1 MMLTM
6 ANSKLIPFD
15 FAYCS
20 DKAKVFENY
29 CKYTFTRTQ
38 SMFTYEGL
46 PDTIPVQ
53 WLESYLQRNGS
64 CCIAEHEGKLY
75 ALLGNAG
82 GEPDE
87 YYQPTIYTVA
97 NPALNLSKSYKIGED
112 CVYCK
117 NDYDA
122 IGLVPLVSRYCGLM
136 TENLLTVRISDINM
150 RMMNLLSAPDDNTL
164 QSTKQYLKDL
174 EDGKL
179 GVVGE
184 TPFFEGLKLQSK
196 GVGNGDYM
204 IQFIELQQYL
214 KGSMYNELGINAN
227 FNMKREALSG
237 QELSLNDDALMPLID
252 DMLKQRRAMCDELN
266 EMFGLNVSVDYGSSW
281 HSNVVEKQLISE
293 EELGADDSESEEA
306 AGDESALPDDKDP
319 NAVDEGDVSRLNDD
333 EESGNDDNDNTSSD
347 SDVDE
352 PDENC
357 EDDDSGSEP
366 DDECGSNDNTSDED
380 TSKEDESQS
389 KESETDES
397 KTEESDAEK
406 SEKEEPEKEE
416 VDTKE
421 VDTEEADTKE
431 VDTKETDTKEK
442 SKDKESETE
451 ESNTKETE
459 KEKPENE
466 ELEKEKPEKEESE
479 KDKPEKEEPEKEK
492 SEKEEPE
499 KEKPEKEKP
508 EKEKPEKEKSEKG
521 KPEKEKSEKEE
532 VDAEDKPKDKESEQ
546 ENKEQEP
553 SSEVSDDSED
563 DDKKKKGEKK

>member
-1 MMLTM
+1 M
-6 ANSKLIPFD
+6 ASGNLMPFD

-20 DKAKVFENY
+20 DKDKVFENY

-82 GEPDE
+82 GELDE

-97 NPALNLSKSYKIGED
+97 NPALGLSKSFEIGKD

-174 EDGKL
+174 EEGKL

-237 QELSLNDDALMPLID
+237 QEVALNDDALMPLID

-266 EMFGLNVSVDYGSSW
+266 EMFGLNVSVDYGSTW

-293 EELGADDSESEEA
+293 DELGATGTESEEA
-306 AGDESALPDDKDP
+306 AGDEAALPDDKDP
-319 NAVDEGDVSRLNDD
+319 NAVDEGDVSRLNDE
-333 EESGNDDNDNTSSD
+333 EESGSDDNSDTSSD

-357 EDDDSGSEP
+357 EDVYSDSKS
-366 DDECGSNDNTSDED
+366 DDECGSDDNSQDED
-380 TSKEDESQS
+380 ASEDNESQS
-389 KESETDES
+389 
-397 KTEESDAEK
+397 EE

-416 VDTKE
+416 VDAGDEPK
-421 VDTEEADTKE
+421 DEEQE
-431 VDTKETDTKEK
+431 
-442 SKDKESETE
+442 
-451 ESNTKETE
+451 
-459 KEKPENE
+459 PENE
-466 ELEKEKPEKEESE
+466 E
-479 KDKPEKEEPEKEK
+479 
-492 SEKEEPE
+492 
-499 KEKPEKEKP
+499 
-508 EKEKPEKEKSEKG
+508 
-521 KPEKEKSEKEE
+521 
-532 VDAEDKPKDKESEQ
+532 
-546 ENKEQEP
+546 QEP
-553 SSEVSDDSED
+553 SPEESDDSED
-563 DDKKKKGEKK
+563 DEKKKKGECK

>member
-1 MMLTM
+1 M
-6 ANSKLIPFD
+6 ASGNLMPFD
-15 FAYCS
+15 FTYCS
-20 DKAKVFENY
+20 DKTKVFENY

-82 GEPDE
+82 GELDE

-97 NPALNLSKSYKIGED
+97 NPALNLSKTFKIGED
-112 CVYCK
+112 CVYCR
-117 NDYDA
+117 NDFDA
-122 IGLVPLVSRYCGLM
+122 VGLVPLVSRYCGLM

-174 EDGKL
+174 EEGKL

-237 QELSLNDDALMPLID
+237 QEVALNDDALMPLID
-252 DMLKQRRAMCDELN
+252 DMLKQRRAMCAELN
-266 EMFGLNVSVDYGSSW
+266 EMFGLNVSVDYGSTW

-293 EELGADDSESEEA
+293 DELGATDTESEEA
-306 AGDESALPDDKDP
+306 AGDEAALPDDKDP
-319 NAVDEGDVSRLNDD
+319 NAVDEGDVSRLNDK
-333 EESGNDDNDNTSSD
+333 EESGSDDNCDTSSD

-357 EDDDSGSEP
+357 ENDDTGSES
-366 DDECGSNDNTSDED
+366 DGECGSDNNSQDED
-380 TSKEDESQS
+380 V
-389 KESETDES
+389 SEES
-397 KTEESDAEK
+397 KTEE
-406 SEKEEPEKEE
+406 PQ
-416 VDTKE
+416 
-421 VDTEEADTKE
+421 
-431 VDTKETDTKEK
+431 
-442 SKDKESETE
+442 
-451 ESNTKETE
+451 
-459 KEKPENE
+459 
-466 ELEKEKPEKEESE
+466 
-479 KDKPEKEEPEKEK
+479 
-492 SEKEEPE
+492 
-499 KEKPEKEKP
+499 
-508 EKEKPEKEKSEKG
+508 
-521 KPEKEKSEKEE
+521 KEE
-532 VDAEDKPKDKESEQ
+532 VDAEDEPKDEESEPKDKEQEP

-553 SSEVSDDSED
+553 SPEESDDSED
-563 DDKKKKGEKK
+563 DEKKKKGECK

>member
-1 MMLTM
+1 M
-6 ANSKLIPFD
+6 ANGKLMPFD
-15 FAYCS
+15 FTYCS

-38 SMFTYEGL
+38 SMFVYEGL

-82 GEPDE
+82 GELDE

-97 NPALNLSKSYKIGED
+97 NPALNISKSFKIGED

-122 IGLVPLVSRYCGLM
+122 LGLTPLVSRYCGLM

-164 QSTKQYLKDL
+164 QSTIQYLKDL
-174 EDGKL
+174 EEGKL

-237 QELSLNDDALMPLID
+237 QEVALNDDALMPLID

-266 EMFGLNVSVDYGSSW
+266 AMFGLNVSVDYGSTW
-281 HSNVVEKQLISE
+281 HSNIVEKQLVSE
-293 EELGADDSESEEA
+293 EELGANGDESEEA

-319 NAVDEGDVSRLNDD
+319 NAVDEGDVSRLNDE
-333 EESGNDDNDNTSSD
+333 EESGNDDNGDTSSD

-352 PDENC
+352 PTENC
-357 EDDDSGSEP
+357 EDDDSSDSS
-366 DDECGSNDNTSDED
+366 DDECGSDNDTSDED
-380 TSKEDESQS
+380 VSKENSEETEESQS
-389 KESETDES
+389 EESEPEES
-397 KTEESDAEK
+397 KTE
-406 SEKEEPEKEE
+406 
-416 VDTKE
+416 
-421 VDTEEADTKE
+421 DTEE
-431 VDTKETDTKEK
+431 
-442 SKDKESETE
+442 SKTEDIEESKTEDTE
-451 ESNTKETE
+451 ENKTE
-459 KEKPENE
+459 EVAEDDEPKD
-466 ELEKEKPEKEESE
+466 EESE
-479 KDKPEKEEPEKEK
+479 PE
-492 SEKEEPE
+492 S
-499 KEKPEKEKP
+499 
-508 EKEKPEKEKSEKG
+508 
-521 KPEKEKSEKEE
+521 
-532 VDAEDKPKDKESEQ
+532 
-546 ENKEQEP
+546 KEQEP
-553 SSEVSDDSED
+553 SPEESDDSED
-563 DDKKKKGEKK
+563 DEKKKKGECK

>member
-1 MMLTM
+1 M
-6 ANSKLIPFD
+6 ASGKLMPFD
-15 FAYCS
+15 FSYCT

-82 GEPDE
+82 GELDE

-97 NPALNLSKSYKIGED
+97 NPALNLSKTYKIGED
-112 CVYCK
+112 CVYCR
-117 NDYDA
+117 NDFDA
-122 IGLVPLVSRYCGLM
+122 VGLVPLVSRYCGLM

-174 EDGKL
+174 EEGKL

-237 QELSLNDDALMPLID
+237 QEVALNDDALMPLID

-266 EMFGLNVSVDYGSSW
+266 QMFGLNVSVDYGSTW

-293 EELGADDSESEEA
+293 EELGADGAESEEA

-319 NAVDEGDVSRLNDD
+319 NAVDEGDVSRLNDE
-333 EESGNDDNDNTSSD
+333 EESGSDDNSDTSSD

-357 EDDDSGSEP
+357 EDDDSGSES
-366 DDECGSNDNTSDED
+366 DDECGSDDNSPDED
-380 TSKEDESQS
+380 VSEDDESQS
-389 KESETDES
+389 
-397 KTEESDAEK
+397 EESQ
-406 SEKEEPEKEE
+406 SEESQSE
-416 VDTKE
+416 
-421 VDTEEADTKE
+421 
-431 VDTKETDTKEK
+431 
-442 SKDKESETE
+442 ESETE
-451 ESNTKETE
+451 ET
-459 KEKPENE
+459 
-466 ELEKEKPEKEESE
+466 
-479 KDKPEKEEPEKEK
+479 
-492 SEKEEPE
+492 
-499 KEKPEKEKP
+499 
-508 EKEKPEKEKSEKG
+508 
-521 KPEKEKSEKEE
+521 EKEE
-532 VDAEDKPKDKESEQ
+532 VDAEDEPKDE
-546 ENKEQEP
+546 EQEP
-553 SSEVSDDSED
+553 ENEGQEPSPEESDDSED
-563 DDKKKKGEKK
+563 DEKKKKGECK

>member
-1 MMLTM
+1 M
-6 ANSKLIPFD
+6 ASGKLMPFD
-15 FAYCS
+15 FTYCS
-20 DKAKVFENY
+20 DKSKVFENY

-82 GEPDE
+82 GEFDE

-112 CVYCK
+112 CVYCR
-117 NDYDA
+117 NDFDA
-122 IGLVPLVSRYCGLM
+122 VGLVPLVSRYCGLM

-174 EDGKL
+174 EEGKL

-184 TPFFEGLKLQSK
+184 TPFFDGLKLQSK

-237 QELSLNDDALMPLID
+237 QEVALNDDALMPLID

-266 EMFGLNVSVDYGSSW
+266 QMFGLNVSVDYGSTW

-293 EELGADDSESEEA
+293 EELGADGAESEEA

-319 NAVDEGDVSRLNDD
+319 NAVDEGDVSRLNDE
-333 EESGNDDNDNTSSD
+333 EESGSDDNSDTSSD

-357 EDDDSGSEP
+357 EDDDSGYES
-366 DDECGSNDNTSDED
+366 DDESGSDDNSPNEDVSEDDE
-380 TSKEDESQS
+380 SKSEESQS
-389 KESETDES
+389 
-397 KTEESDAEK
+397 EE

-416 VDTKE
+416 VDDEDEPK
-421 VDTEEADTKE
+421 DEEQ
-431 VDTKETDTKEK
+431 
-442 SKDKESETE
+442 
-451 ESNTKETE
+451 
-459 KEKPENE
+459 
-466 ELEKEKPEKEESE
+466 
-479 KDKPEKEEPEKEK
+479 EPE
-492 SEKEEPE
+492 
-499 KEKPEKEKP
+499 
-508 EKEKPEKEKSEKG
+508 
-521 KPEKEKSEKEE
+521 
-532 VDAEDKPKDKESEQ
+532 D
-546 ENKEQEP
+546 KEQEP
-553 SSEVSDDSED
+553 SPEESDDSED
-563 DDKKKKGEKK
+563 DEKKKKGEYK

>member
-1 MMLTM
+1 MTM
-6 ANSKLIPFD
+6 ADGKLRSFD
-15 FAYCS
+15 FSYCS
-20 DKAKVFENY
+20 DKDKVFENY
-29 CKYTFTRTQ
+29 CRYTFTRTQ

-97 NPALNLSKSYKIGED
+97 NPALNLSKNYEIGVD

-122 IGLVPLVSRYCGLM
+122 LGLVPLISRYCGLM
-136 TENLLTVRISDINM
+136 TENLLTVRLSDINM

-174 EDGKL
+174 EEGKL

-184 TPFFEGLKLQSK
+184 TPFFDGLKLQSK

-237 QELSLNDDALMPLID
+237 QEVALNDDALMPLID

-266 EMFGLNVSVDYGSSW
+266 EMFGLEVSVDYGSTW
-281 HSNVVEKQLISE
+281 HSNVVEKQLVSE
-293 EELGADDSESEEA
+293 EELGANSAESEEA

-319 NAVDEGDVSRLNDD
+319 NAVDEGDVSRLNDE
-333 EESGNDDNDNTSSD
+333 EESGSDDNDDTSSD

-352 PDENC
+352 PTENC
-357 EDDDSGSEP
+357 EDDDSGSES
-366 DDECGSNDNTSDED
+366 DGECGSDDDTSDED
-380 TSKEDESQS
+380 V
-389 KESETDES
+389 SETDES
-397 KTEESDAEK
+397 QSEESEAEESKEEKTEES
-406 SEKEEPEKEE
+406 KE
-416 VDTKE
+416 
-421 VDTEEADTKE
+421 
-431 VDTKETDTKEK
+431 
-442 SKDKESETE
+442 
-451 ESNTKETE
+451 
-459 KEKPENE
+459 
-466 ELEKEKPEKEESE
+466 
-479 KDKPEKEEPEKEK
+479 
-492 SEKEEPE
+492 
-499 KEKPEKEKP
+499 
-508 EKEKPEKEKSEKG
+508 
-521 KPEKEKSEKEE
+521 EE
-532 VDAEDKPKDKESEQ
+532 VDAEDEPKDEESEPKDD
-546 ENKEQEP
+546 ELKDEEQEP
-553 SSEVSDDSED
+553 SPEESDDSED
-563 DDKKKKGEKK
+563 GEKKGEKK

>member
-1 MMLTM
+1 M
-6 ANSKLIPFD
+6 ANGKLMPFD
-15 FAYCS
+15 FTYCS

-38 SMFTYEGL
+38 SMFVYEGL

-82 GEPDE
+82 GELDE

-97 NPALNLSKSYKIGED
+97 NPALNISKSFKIGED

-122 IGLVPLVSRYCGLM
+122 LGLTPLVSRYCGLM

-164 QSTKQYLKDL
+164 QSTIQYLKDL
-174 EDGKL
+174 EEGKL

-237 QELSLNDDALMPLID
+237 QEVALNDDALMPLID

-266 EMFGLNVSVDYGSSW
+266 AMFGLNVSVDYGSTW
-281 HSNVVEKQLISE
+281 HSNIVEKQLVSE
-293 EELGADDSESEEA
+293 EELGANGDESEEA

-319 NAVDEGDVSRLNDD
+319 NAVDEGDVSRLNDE
-333 EESGNDDNDNTSSD
+333 EESGNDDNDDTSSD

-352 PDENC
+352 PTENC
-357 EDDDSGSEP
+357 EDDDSCDSS
-366 DDECGSNDNTSDED
+366 DDECGSDNDTSDED
-380 TSKEDESQS
+380 VSEENSEETEETEESQS
-389 KESETDES
+389 
-397 KTEESDAEK
+397 EE

-416 VDTKE
+416 VDAE
-421 VDTEEADTKE
+421 DEP
-431 VDTKETDTKEK
+431 
-442 SKDKESETE
+442 KD
-451 ESNTKETE
+451 
-459 KEKPENE
+459 
-466 ELEKEKPEKEESE
+466 EESE
-479 KDKPEKEEPEKEK
+479 
-492 SEKEEPE
+492 
-499 KEKPEKEKP
+499 
-508 EKEKPEKEKSEKG
+508 
-521 KPEKEKSEKEE
+521 
-532 VDAEDKPKDKESEQ
+532 PKDDEPKDE
-546 ENKEQEP
+546 EQEP
-553 SSEVSDDSED
+553 SPEESDDSED
-563 DDKKKKGEKK
+563 DEKKGEKK

>member
-1 MMLTM
+1 M
-6 ANSKLIPFD
+6 ANSKLMPFD
-15 FAYCS
+15 FSYCS
-20 DKAKVFENY
+20 DKRMVFENY

-97 NPALNLSKSYKIGED
+97 NPALNLSKNYKIGED

-174 EDGKL
+174 EEGKL

-357 EDDDSGSEP
+357 EDDDSGSES
-366 DDECGSNDNTSDED
+366 DDECGSDDNTSDED
-380 TSKEDESQS
+380 TSKENESQS
-389 KESETDES
+389 EESETDES
-397 KTEESDAEK
+397 DTEET
-406 SEKEEPEKEE
+406 EKEEPEKEE
-416 VDTKE
+416 PEKE
-421 VDTEEADTKE
+421 EPEKDE
-431 VDTKETDTKEK
+431 VDTKEKP
-442 SKDKESETE
+442 KDKESETE

-459 KEKPENE
+459 KEKPE
-466 ELEKEKPEKEESE
+466 
-479 KDKPEKEEPEKEK
+479 KEEPEKEEP
-492 SEKEEPE
+492 EKEEPE

-508 EKEKPEKEKSEKG
+508 EKEEPEKEKPEKEK
-521 KPEKEKSEKEE
+521 PEKEE

-563 DDKKKKGEKK
+563 DEKKKKKGEKK

>member
-6 ANSKLIPFD
+6 ANSKLMPFD

-347 SDVDE
+347 SNVDE

-357 EDDDSGSEP
+357 EDDDSGSES
-366 DDECGSNDNTSDED
+366 DDECGSDDNTSDED

-389 KESETDES
+389 EESETEES
-397 KTEESDAEK
+397 ETEESDAEK

-416 VDTKE
+416 VDT
-421 VDTEEADTKE
+421 EEE
-431 VDTKETDTKEK
+431 P
-442 SKDKESETE
+442 
-451 ESNTKETE
+451 E
-459 KEKPENE
+459 KEEPKKE
-466 ELEKEKPEKEESE
+466 EPKKEEPEKEKPEKGE
-479 KDKPEKEEPEKEK
+479 PEKEEPEKGEP
-492 SEKEEPE
+492 EKEEPEKGEPEKGEPEKGEPE

-508 EKEKPEKEKSEKG
+508 EKEKPEKEK
-521 KPEKEKSEKEE
+521 PEKEE

-563 DDKKKKGEKK
+563 DEKKKKGEKK

>member
-1 MMLTM
+1 M
-6 ANSKLIPFD
+6 ASGKLMPFD

-20 DKAKVFENY
+20 DKARVFENY

-82 GEPDE
+82 GELDE

-97 NPALNLSKSYKIGED
+97 NPALNLSKSYKIGKD

-237 QELSLNDDALMPLID
+237 QEVALNDDALMPLID

-266 EMFGLNVSVDYGSSW
+266 EMFGLNVSVDYGSTW

-293 EELGADDSESEEA
+293 EELGADNAESEEA
-306 AGDESALPDDKDP
+306 AGDESALPDDKDA
-319 NAVDEGDVSRLNDD
+319 NSVDEGDVSRLNDE
-333 EESGNDDNDNTSSD
+333 EESGSDGDSNTSSD

-352 PDENC
+352 PNENC
-357 EDDDSGSEP
+357 EDNDSGNKSDGEYGS
-366 DDECGSNDNTSDED
+366 DDDTSDEEA
-380 TSKEDESQS
+380 SEDNKSQS
-389 KESETDES
+389 EKSETKES
-397 KTEESDAEK
+397 KTEES
-406 SEKEEPEKEE
+406 
-416 VDTKE
+416 
-421 VDTEEADTKE
+421 
-431 VDTKETDTKEK
+431 
-442 SKDKESETE
+442 ETE
-451 ESNTKETE
+451 E
-459 KEKPENE
+459 PQ
-466 ELEKEKPEKEESE
+466 
-479 KDKPEKEEPEKEK
+479 
-492 SEKEEPE
+492 
-499 KEKPEKEKP
+499 
-508 EKEKPEKEKSEKG
+508 
-521 KPEKEKSEKEE
+521 KEE
-532 VDAEDKPKDKESEQ
+532 VDAEDEPKDEEQ
-546 ENKEQEP
+546 ELEEQEPENKEQES
-553 SSEVSDDSED
+553 SSEESDDSED
-563 DDKKKKGEKK
+563 DEKKKKEECK

>member
-1 MMLTM
+1 MTM
-6 ANSKLIPFD
+6 ANGKLRSFD
-15 FAYCS
+15 FSYCS
-20 DKAKVFENY
+20 DKDKVFENY
-29 CKYTFTRTQ
+29 CRYTFTRTQ

-97 NPALNLSKSYKIGED
+97 NPALNLSKNYEIGVD

-122 IGLVPLVSRYCGLM
+122 LGLVPLVSRYCGLM
-136 TENLLTVRISDINM
+136 TENLLTVRLSDINM

-174 EDGKL
+174 EEGKL

-237 QELSLNDDALMPLID
+237 QEVALNDDALMPLID

-266 EMFGLNVSVDYGSSW
+266 EMFGLSVSVDYGSTW
-281 HSNVVEKQLISE
+281 HSNVVEKQLVSE
-293 EELGADDSESEEA
+293 EELGANSVESEEA

-319 NAVDEGDVSRLNDD
+319 NAVDEGDVSRLNE
-333 EESGNDDNDNTSSD
+333 EESGNDDNDDTSSD

-352 PDENC
+352 PTENC
-357 EDDDSGSEP
+357 EDDDSGSES
-366 DDECGSNDNTSDED
+366 DGECGSDDDTSDED
-380 TSKEDESQS
+380 VSKTDESQS
-389 KESETDES
+389 EKSET
-397 KTEESDAEK
+397 EE
-406 SEKEEPEKEE
+406 SEKEEPEESKKEE
-416 VDTKE
+416 VAEDDE
-421 VDTEEADTKE
+421 P
-431 VDTKETDTKEK
+431 
-442 SKDKESETE
+442 KD
-451 ESNTKETE
+451 
-459 KEKPENE
+459 
-466 ELEKEKPEKEESE
+466 EESE
-479 KDKPEKEEPEKEK
+479 
-492 SEKEEPE
+492 
-499 KEKPEKEKP
+499 
-508 EKEKPEKEKSEKG
+508 
-521 KPEKEKSEKEE
+521 
-532 VDAEDKPKDKESEQ
+532 PKDDEPKDE
-546 ENKEQEP
+546 EQEP
-553 SSEVSDDSED
+553 SPEESDDSED
-563 DDKKKKGEKK
+563 DEKKGEKK

>member
-1 MMLTM
+1 M
-6 ANSKLIPFD
+6 ARSNLMPFD

-20 DKAKVFENY
+20 DKTKVFENY

-82 GEPDE
+82 GELDE

-97 NPALNLSKSYKIGED
+97 NPALNLSKTFKIGED

-237 QELSLNDDALMPLID
+237 QEVALNDDALMPLID

-266 EMFGLNVSVDYGSSW
+266 EMFGLKVSVDYGSTW

-293 EELGADDSESEEA
+293 DELGATDTESEEA
-306 AGDESALPDDKDP
+306 AGDEAALPDDKDP
-319 NAVDEGDVSRLNDD
+319 NAVDEGDVSRLNDE
-333 EESGNDDNDNTSSD
+333 EESGSDDNSDTSSD
-347 SDVDE
+347 SNVDE
-352 PDENC
+352 PDKNC
-357 EDDDSGSEP
+357 KDDDSDCKS
-366 DDECGSNDNTSDED
+366 DDECGSDNNSPDED
-380 TSKEDESQS
+380 ASEDDESQS
-389 KESETDES
+389 E
-397 KTEESDAEK
+397 
-406 SEKEEPEKEE
+406 
-416 VDTKE
+416 
-421 VDTEEADTKE
+421 
-431 VDTKETDTKEK
+431 
-442 SKDKESETE
+442 ESETE
-451 ESNTKETE
+451 EPK
-459 KEKPENE
+459 
-466 ELEKEKPEKEESE
+466 
-479 KDKPEKEEPEKEK
+479 
-492 SEKEEPE
+492 
-499 KEKPEKEKP
+499 
-508 EKEKPEKEKSEKG
+508 
-521 KPEKEKSEKEE
+521 KEE
-532 VDAEDKPKDKESEQ
+532 VDAEDEPKDEEQ
-546 ENKEQEP
+546 EPENKDEEQEP
-553 SSEVSDDSED
+553 SPEESDDSED
-563 DDKKKKGEKK
+563 DEKKKKGECK

>member
-1 MMLTM
+1 M
-6 ANSKLIPFD
+6 PFD

-82 GEPDE
+82 GELDE

-97 NPALNLSKSYKIGED
+97 NPALGLSKSFKIGED
-112 CVYCK
+112 CVYCR

-184 TPFFEGLKLQSK
+184 TPFFDGLKLQSK

-237 QELSLNDDALMPLID
+237 QEVALNDDALMPLID

-266 EMFGLNVSVDYGSSW
+266 QMFGLNVSVDYGSTW

-293 EELGADDSESEEA
+293 DELGADGAESEEA
-306 AGDESALPDDKDP
+306 AGDEAALPDDKDP
-319 NAVDEGDVSRLNDD
+319 NAVDEGDVSRLNDE
-333 EESGNDDNDNTSSD
+333 EESGNDDSSDTSSD

-352 PDENC
+352 PNENC
-357 EDDDSGSEP
+357 ENDDTGSES
-366 DDECGSNDNTSDED
+366 DDECGSDDDAQDED
-380 TSKEDESQS
+380 VSENDESQS
-389 KESETDES
+389 E
-397 KTEESDAEK
+397 
-406 SEKEEPEKEE
+406 
-416 VDTKE
+416 
-421 VDTEEADTKE
+421 
-431 VDTKETDTKEK
+431 
-442 SKDKESETE
+442 ESETE
-451 ESNTKETE
+451 E
-459 KEKPENE
+459 
-466 ELEKEKPEKEESE
+466 
-479 KDKPEKEEPEKEK
+479 
-492 SEKEEPE
+492 
-499 KEKPEKEKP
+499 
-508 EKEKPEKEKSEKG
+508 
-521 KPEKEKSEKEE
+521 SEKEE
-532 VDAEDKPKDKESEQ
+532 VDAEDEPKDKEPESKDE
-546 ENKEQEP
+546 EQEP
-553 SSEVSDDSED
+553 SPEESDDSED
-563 DDKKKKGEKK
+563 DEKKKKGECE

>member
-1 MMLTM
+1 M
-6 ANSKLIPFD
+6 ARSNLMPFD
-15 FAYCS
+15 FTYCS
-20 DKAKVFENY
+20 DKTKVFENY

-82 GEPDE
+82 GELDE

-97 NPALNLSKSYKIGED
+97 NPALNLSKTFKIGED
-112 CVYCK
+112 CVYCR
-117 NDYDA
+117 NDFDA
-122 IGLVPLVSRYCGLM
+122 VGLVPLVSRYCGLM

-174 EDGKL
+174 EEGKL

-237 QELSLNDDALMPLID
+237 QEVALNDDALMPLID

-266 EMFGLNVSVDYGSSW
+266 EMFGLNVSVDYGSTW

-293 EELGADDSESEEA
+293 EELGANGAESEEA

-319 NAVDEGDVSRLNDD
+319 NAVDEGDVSRLNDE
-333 EESGNDDNDNTSSD
+333 EESGSDDNSGTSSD

-352 PDENC
+352 PNENC
-357 EDDDSGSEP
+357 KDVNSDSES
-366 DDECGSNDNTSDED
+366 DDEYGSDDNSPDED
-380 TSKEDESQS
+380 ASEDDESQS
-389 KESETDES
+389 
-397 KTEESDAEK
+397 EESQ
-406 SEKEEPEKEE
+406 SE
-416 VDTKE
+416 
-421 VDTEEADTKE
+421 
-431 VDTKETDTKEK
+431 
-442 SKDKESETE
+442 ESETE
-451 ESNTKETE
+451 E
-459 KEKPENE
+459 PQ
-466 ELEKEKPEKEESE
+466 
-479 KDKPEKEEPEKEK
+479 
-492 SEKEEPE
+492 
-499 KEKPEKEKP
+499 
-508 EKEKPEKEKSEKG
+508 
-521 KPEKEKSEKEE
+521 KEE
-532 VDAEDKPKDKESEQ
+532 VDAGDEPKDEESEPKD
-546 ENKEQEP
+546 KEQEP
-553 SSEVSDDSED
+553 SPEESDDSED
-563 DDKKKKGEKK
+563 DEKKKKGECK

>member
-1 MMLTM
+1 MTM
-6 ANSKLIPFD
+6 ADGKLRSFD
-15 FAYCS
+15 FSYCS
-20 DKAKVFENY
+20 DKDKVFENY
-29 CKYTFTRTQ
+29 CRYTFTRTQ

-97 NPALNLSKSYKIGED
+97 NPALNLSKNYEIGVD

-122 IGLVPLVSRYCGLM
+122 LGLVPLVSRYCGLM
-136 TENLLTVRISDINM
+136 TENLLTVRLSDINM

-174 EDGKL
+174 EEGKL

-237 QELSLNDDALMPLID
+237 QEVALNDDALMPLID

-266 EMFGLNVSVDYGSSW
+266 EMFGLSVSVDYGSTW
-281 HSNVVEKQLISE
+281 HSNVVEKQLVSE
-293 EELGADDSESEEA
+293 EELGANSVESEEA

-319 NAVDEGDVSRLNDD
+319 NAVDEGDVSRLNDE
-333 EESGNDDNDNTSSD
+333 EESGNDDNGDTSSD

-352 PDENC
+352 PNENC
-357 EDDDSGSEP
+357 EDDDSGSES
-366 DDECGSNDNTSDED
+366 DGECGSDDDTPDED
-380 TSKEDESQS
+380 V
-389 KESETDES
+389 SETDES
-397 KTEESDAEK
+397 KSEESEAEE
-406 SEKEEPEKEE
+406 SKEE
-416 VDTKE
+416 
-421 VDTEEADTKE
+421 
-431 VDTKETDTKEK
+431 
-442 SKDKESETE
+442 ETE
-451 ESNTKETE
+451 ESKE
-459 KEKPENE
+459 
-466 ELEKEKPEKEESE
+466 
-479 KDKPEKEEPEKEK
+479 
-492 SEKEEPE
+492 
-499 KEKPEKEKP
+499 
-508 EKEKPEKEKSEKG
+508 
-521 KPEKEKSEKEE
+521 EE
-532 VDAEDKPKDKESEQ
+532 VDAEDEPKDEESEPKDD
-546 ENKEQEP
+546 EPKDDEPKDEEQEP
-553 SSEVSDDSED
+553 SPEESDDSED
-563 DDKKKKGEKK
+563 DEKKGEKK

>member
-1 MMLTM
+1 M
-6 ANSKLIPFD
+6 ASSNLMPFD

-82 GEPDE
+82 GELDE

-97 NPALNLSKSYKIGED
+97 NPALGLSKSFKIGED
-112 CVYCK
+112 CVYCR

-237 QELSLNDDALMPLID
+237 QEVALNDDALMPLID

-266 EMFGLNVSVDYGSSW
+266 QMFGLNVSVDYGSTW
-281 HSNVVEKQLISE
+281 HSNVVEKQLVSE
-293 EELGADDSESEEA
+293 EELGADTAESEEA

-319 NAVDEGDVSRLNDD
+319 NAVDEGDVSRLNDE
-333 EESGNDDNDNTSSD
+333 EESGSDDNGNTSSD

-357 EDDDSGSEP
+357 EDDDSGSES
-366 DDECGSNDNTSDED
+366 DGECGSDDNTSDED
-380 TSKEDESQS
+380 VSEDDESQS
-389 KESETDES
+389 E
-397 KTEESDAEK
+397 
-406 SEKEEPEKEE
+406 
-416 VDTKE
+416 
-421 VDTEEADTKE
+421 
-431 VDTKETDTKEK
+431 
-442 SKDKESETE
+442 ESETE
-451 ESNTKETE
+451 ESET
-459 KEKPENE
+459 
-466 ELEKEKPEKEESE
+466 EESE
-479 KDKPEKEEPEKEK
+479 
-492 SEKEEPE
+492 S
-499 KEKPEKEKP
+499 
-508 EKEKPEKEKSEKG
+508 
-521 KPEKEKSEKEE
+521 EE
-532 VDAEDKPKDKESEQ
+532 VDAEDEPKDE
-546 ENKEQEP
+546 EQEP
-553 SSEVSDDSED
+553 ENEGQEPSPEESDDSED
-563 DDKKKKGEKK
+563 DEKKKKKGECK

>member
-1 MMLTM
+1 M
-6 ANSKLIPFD
+6 ASGKLMPFD

-20 DKAKVFENY
+20 DKTKVFENY

-82 GEPDE
+82 GELDE

-97 NPALNLSKSYKIGED
+97 NPALGLSKTYKIGED
-112 CVYCK
+112 CVYCR
-117 NDYDA
+117 NDFDA
-122 IGLVPLVSRYCGLM
+122 VGLVPLVSRYCGLM

-237 QELSLNDDALMPLID
+237 
-252 DMLKQRRAMCDELN
+252 
-266 EMFGLNVSVDYGSSW
+266 
-281 HSNVVEKQLISE
+281 
-293 EELGADDSESEEA
+293 
-306 AGDESALPDDKDP
+306 
-319 NAVDEGDVSRLNDD
+319 
-333 EESGNDDNDNTSSD
+333 
-347 SDVDE
+347 
-352 PDENC
+352 
-357 EDDDSGSEP
+357 
-366 DDECGSNDNTSDED
+366 
-380 TSKEDESQS
+380 
-389 KESETDES
+389 
-397 KTEESDAEK
+397 
-406 SEKEEPEKEE
+406 
-416 VDTKE
+416 
-421 VDTEEADTKE
+421 
-431 VDTKETDTKEK
+431 
-442 SKDKESETE
+442 
-451 ESNTKETE
+451 
-459 KEKPENE
+459 
-466 ELEKEKPEKEESE
+466 
-479 KDKPEKEEPEKEK
+479 
-492 SEKEEPE
+492 
-499 KEKPEKEKP
+499 
-508 EKEKPEKEKSEKG
+508 
-521 KPEKEKSEKEE
+521 
-532 VDAEDKPKDKESEQ
+532 
-546 ENKEQEP
+546 
-553 SSEVSDDSED
+553 
-563 DDKKKKGEKK
+563 

>member
-319 NAVDEGDVSRLNDD
+319 NAVDEGDVSRLNDN
-333 EESGNDDNDNTSSD
+333 EESGNDDNVDTSSD

-357 EDDDSGSEP
+357 EDDDSGSES
-366 DDECGSNDNTSDED
+366 DDECGSDDNTSDED

-389 KESETDES
+389 KESETEES

-406 SEKEEPEKEE
+406 SEKEEPEKDE
-416 VDTKE
+416 VDA
-421 VDTEEADTKE
+421 EEADTEDKP
-431 VDTKETDTKEK
+431 
-442 SKDKESETE
+442 KDKESETE
-451 ESNTKETE
+451 ESNTKEIE
-459 KEKPENE
+459 KE
-466 ELEKEKPEKEESE
+466 
-479 KDKPEKEEPEKEK
+479 KPEKEEPEKEEP
-492 SEKEEPE
+492 EKEEPE

-508 EKEKPEKEKSEKG
+508 EKEKPEKEKPEKE
-521 KPEKEKSEKEE
+521 KPEKEKPEKEKPEKGEPEKEKPEKGEPEKEKPEKEE

-546 ENKEQEP
+546 KNKEQEP

-563 DDKKKKGEKK
+563 DEKKKKGEKK

>member
-1 MMLTM
+1 M
-6 ANSKLIPFD
+6 ARSNLMPFD
-15 FAYCS
+15 FTYCS

-53 WLESYLQRNGS
+53 WLESYLQRDGS

-75 ALLGNAG
+75 ALLGNAC
-82 GEPDE
+82 GELDE
-87 YYQPTIYTVA
+87 YYQPTIYTVT
-97 NPALNLSKSYKIGED
+97 NPALNLSKTYKIGED
-112 CVYCK
+112 CVYCR
-117 NDYDA
+117 NDFDA
-122 IGLVPLVSRYCGLM
+122 VGLVPLVSRYCGLM

-174 EDGKL
+174 EEGKL

-237 QELSLNDDALMPLID
+237 QEVALNDDALMPLID

-266 EMFGLNVSVDYGSSW
+266 EMFGLNVSVDYGSTW

-293 EELGADDSESEEA
+293 DELGATGTESEEA
-306 AGDESALPDDKDP
+306 AGDEAALPDDKDP
-319 NAVDEGDVSRLNDD
+319 NAVNEGDVSRLND
-333 EESGNDDNDNTSSD
+333 EEENDSDDNSDNSSD

-357 EDDDSGSEP
+357 EDVDSDSES
-366 DDECGSNDNTSDED
+366 DDECGSDDNSQDED
-380 TSKEDESQS
+380 ASEDNECQS
-389 KESETDES
+389 E
-397 KTEESDAEK
+397 
-406 SEKEEPEKEE
+406 
-416 VDTKE
+416 
-421 VDTEEADTKE
+421 
-431 VDTKETDTKEK
+431 
-442 SKDKESETE
+442 ESETE
-451 ESNTKETE
+451 E
-459 KEKPENE
+459 PQ
-466 ELEKEKPEKEESE
+466 
-479 KDKPEKEEPEKEK
+479 
-492 SEKEEPE
+492 
-499 KEKPEKEKP
+499 
-508 EKEKPEKEKSEKG
+508 
-521 KPEKEKSEKEE
+521 KEE
-532 VDAEDKPKDKESEQ
+532 VDAGGEPKDEESEPKD
-546 ENKEQEP
+546 KEQEP
-553 SSEVSDDSED
+553 SPEESDDSED
-563 DDKKKKGEKK
+563 DEKKKKGECK

>member
-1 MMLTM
+1 M
-6 ANSKLIPFD
+6 ASSKLMPFD

-82 GEPDE
+82 GELDE

-97 NPALNLSKSYKIGED
+97 NPALGLSKSFKIGED
-112 CVYCK
+112 CVYCR

-237 QELSLNDDALMPLID
+237 QEVALNDDALMPLID

-266 EMFGLNVSVDYGSSW
+266 QMFGLNVSVDYGSTW
-281 HSNVVEKQLISE
+281 HSNVVEKQLVSE
-293 EELGADDSESEEA
+293 EEFGADTAESEEA

-319 NAVDEGDVSRLNDD
+319 NAVDEGDVSRLNDE
-333 EESGNDDNDNTSSD
+333 EESGSDDNSDTSSD

-357 EDDDSGSEP
+357 EDDDTGSES
-366 DDECGSNDNTSDED
+366 DGECGSDDNTSDED
-380 TSKEDESQS
+380 VSEDDESQS
-389 KESETDES
+389 E
-397 KTEESDAEK
+397 
-406 SEKEEPEKEE
+406 
-416 VDTKE
+416 
-421 VDTEEADTKE
+421 
-431 VDTKETDTKEK
+431 
-442 SKDKESETE
+442 ESETE
-451 ESNTKETE
+451 ESET
-459 KEKPENE
+459 
-466 ELEKEKPEKEESE
+466 
-479 KDKPEKEEPEKEK
+479 
-492 SEKEEPE
+492 
-499 KEKPEKEKP
+499 
-508 EKEKPEKEKSEKG
+508 
-521 KPEKEKSEKEE
+521 EE
-532 VDAEDKPKDKESEQ
+532 VDAEDEPKDKEPESKDE
-546 ENKEQEP
+546 EQEP
-553 SSEVSDDSED
+553 SPEESDDSED
-563 DDKKKKGEKK
+563 DDKKKKGECK

>member
-1 MMLTM
+1 M
-6 ANSKLIPFD
+6 ASGKLMPFD

-20 DKAKVFENY
+20 DKSKVFENY

-82 GEPDE
+82 GELDE

-97 NPALNLSKSYKIGED
+97 NPALNLSKSFKIGED

-237 QELSLNDDALMPLID
+237 QEVALNDDALMPLID

-266 EMFGLNVSVDYGSSW
+266 QMFGLNVSVDYGSTW
-281 HSNVVEKQLISE
+281 HSNVVEKQLVSE
-293 EELGADDSESEEA
+293 EELGADSAESEEA

-319 NAVDEGDVSRLNDD
+319 NAVDEGDVSRLNDE
-333 EESGNDDNDNTSSD
+333 EESGSDDNSDTSSD

-352 PDENC
+352 PNENC
-357 EDDDSGSEP
+357 EDDNSGSES
-366 DDECGSNDNTSDED
+366 DGECGSDDDTSDED
-380 TSKEDESQS
+380 VSEDDESQS
-389 KESETDES
+389 E
-397 KTEESDAEK
+397 
-406 SEKEEPEKEE
+406 
-416 VDTKE
+416 
-421 VDTEEADTKE
+421 
-431 VDTKETDTKEK
+431 
-442 SKDKESETE
+442 ESETE
-451 ESNTKETE
+451 ES
-459 KEKPENE
+459 
-466 ELEKEKPEKEESE
+466 E
-479 KDKPEKEEPEKEK
+479 KDE
-492 SEKEEPE
+492 
-499 KEKPEKEKP
+499 
-508 EKEKPEKEKSEKG
+508 
-521 KPEKEKSEKEE
+521 SEKEE
-532 VDAEDKPKDKESEQ
+532 VDAEDEPKDEEPESKDEEQ
-546 ENKEQEP
+546 EPDNKEQEP
-553 SSEVSDDSED
+553 SPEESDDSED
-563 DDKKKKGEKK
+563 DEKKKKGECK

>member
-1 MMLTM
+1 M
-6 ANSKLIPFD
+6 ASDKLMPFD
-15 FAYCS
+15 FEYCS
-20 DKAKVFENY
+20 DKSKVFENY

-82 GEPDE
+82 GELDE

-174 EDGKL
+174 ENGKL

-237 QELSLNDDALMPLID
+237 SEVALNDDALMPLID

-266 EMFGLNVSVDYGSSW
+266 TMFGLNVSVDYGSTW

-293 EELGADDSESEEA
+293 EELGANDSESEEA
-306 AGDESALPDDKDP
+306 AGDESALPNDKDP
-319 NAVDEGDVSRLNDD
+319 NAVDEGDVSRLNDE
-333 EESGNDDNDNTSSD
+333 EESGSDDNSGTSSD

-357 EDDDSGSEP
+357 EDDDSCSES
-366 DDECGSNDNTSDED
+366 DDECGSDADTSDED
-380 TSKEDESQS
+380 TSEDDESQS
-389 KESETDES
+389 E
-397 KTEESDAEK
+397 
-406 SEKEEPEKEE
+406 
-416 VDTKE
+416 
-421 VDTEEADTKE
+421 
-431 VDTKETDTKEK
+431 
-442 SKDKESETE
+442 ESETE
-451 ESNTKETE
+451 T
-459 KEKPENE
+459 
-466 ELEKEKPEKEESE
+466 
-479 KDKPEKEEPEKEK
+479 
-492 SEKEEPE
+492 
-499 KEKPEKEKP
+499 
-508 EKEKPEKEKSEKG
+508 
-521 KPEKEKSEKEE
+521 
-532 VDAEDKPKDKESEQ
+532 VDAEDEPKDEEPESKDE
-546 ENKEQEP
+546 EHEP
-553 SSEVSDDSED
+553 SPEDSDDSED
-563 DDKKKKGEKK
+563 DEKKKKGECK

>member
-1 MMLTM
+1 M
-6 ANSKLIPFD
+6 ASGKLMPFD

-20 DKAKVFENY
+20 DKSKVFENY

-174 EDGKL
+174 EEGKL

-237 QELSLNDDALMPLID
+237 QEVALNDDALMPLID

-266 EMFGLNVSVDYGSSW
+266 QMFGLNVSVDYGSTW

-293 EELGADDSESEEA
+293 EELGADGAESEEA

-319 NAVDEGDVSRLNDD
+319 NAVDEGDVSRLNDE
-333 EESGNDDNDNTSSD
+333 EESGSDDNSDTSSD
-347 SDVDE
+347 SDVDKS
-352 PDENC
+352 DENC
-357 EDDDSGSEP
+357 EDDDSGSES
-366 DDECGSNDNTSDED
+366 DDECGSDDDTPDED
-380 TSKEDESQS
+380 ASEDDESQS
-389 KESETDES
+389 E
-397 KTEESDAEK
+397 
-406 SEKEEPEKEE
+406 
-416 VDTKE
+416 
-421 VDTEEADTKE
+421 
-431 VDTKETDTKEK
+431 
-442 SKDKESETE
+442 ESETE
-451 ESNTKETE
+451 E
-459 KEKPENE
+459 
-466 ELEKEKPEKEESE
+466 PEKDE
-479 KDKPEKEEPEKEK
+479 
-492 SEKEEPE
+492 
-499 KEKPEKEKP
+499 
-508 EKEKPEKEKSEKG
+508 
-521 KPEKEKSEKEE
+521 SEKEE
-532 VDAEDKPKDKESEQ
+532 VDAEDEPKDEESEPKD
-546 ENKEQEP
+546 EEQEP
-553 SSEVSDDSED
+553 SPEESDDSED
-563 DDKKKKGEKK
+563 DEKKKKGECK

>member
-1 MMLTM
+1 M
-6 ANSKLIPFD
+6 PFD
-15 FAYCS
+15 FTYCS

-82 GEPDE
+82 GELDE
-87 YYQPTIYTVA
+87 YYQPTIYTVT
-97 NPALNLSKSYKIGED
+97 NPALNLSKTYKIGED
-112 CVYCK
+112 CVYCR
-117 NDYDA
+117 NDFDA
-122 IGLVPLVSRYCGLM
+122 VGLVPLVSRYCGLM

-174 EDGKL
+174 EEGKL

-237 QELSLNDDALMPLID
+237 QEVALNDDALMPLID

-266 EMFGLNVSVDYGSSW
+266 EMFGLNVSVDYGSTW

-293 EELGADDSESEEA
+293 DELGATGAESEEA
-306 AGDESALPDDKDP
+306 AGDEAALPDDKDP
-319 NAVDEGDVSRLNDD
+319 NAVDEGDVSRLNDK
-333 EESGNDDNDNTSSD
+333 EESDSDDNSDTSSD

-357 EDDDSGSEP
+357 EDDDNGSES
-366 DDECGSNDNTSDED
+366 DDECGSDDNSTDED
-380 TSKEDESQS
+380 V
-389 KESETDES
+389 SE
-397 KTEESDAEK
+397 
-406 SEKEEPEKEE
+406 
-416 VDTKE
+416 
-421 VDTEEADTKE
+421 
-431 VDTKETDTKEK
+431 
-442 SKDKESETE
+442 ESETE
-451 ESNTKETE
+451 E
-459 KEKPENE
+459 PQ
-466 ELEKEKPEKEESE
+466 
-479 KDKPEKEEPEKEK
+479 
-492 SEKEEPE
+492 
-499 KEKPEKEKP
+499 
-508 EKEKPEKEKSEKG
+508 
-521 KPEKEKSEKEE
+521 KEE
-532 VDAEDKPKDKESEQ
+532 VDAGDEPKDEEQ
-546 ENKEQEP
+546 EPENKEQEP
-553 SSEVSDDSED
+553 SPEESDDSED
-563 DDKKKKGEKK
+563 DEKKKKGECK

>member
-1 MMLTM
+1 M
-6 ANSKLIPFD
+6 ANGKLMPFD
-15 FAYCS
+15 FTYCT

-82 GEPDE
+82 GELDE

-97 NPALNLSKSYKIGED
+97 NPALNLSKTFKIGED
-112 CVYCK
+112 CVYCR

-122 IGLVPLVSRYCGLM
+122 IGLVPLISRYCGLM

-237 QELSLNDDALMPLID
+237 QEVALNDDALMPLID

-266 EMFGLNVSVDYGSSW
+266 EMFGLNVSVDYGSTW

-293 EELGADDSESEEA
+293 EELGADGAESEEA

-319 NAVDEGDVSRLNDD
+319 NAVDEGNVSRLNEE
-333 EESGNDDNDNTSSD
+333 EESGSDDNGDTSSD

-352 PDENC
+352 PNENR
-357 EDDDSGSEP
+357 EDDDSGSESDGERGS
-366 DDECGSNDNTSDED
+366 DDDTSDED
-380 TSKEDESQS
+380 VSEDDESQS
-389 KESETDES
+389 
-397 KTEESDAEK
+397 EESQ
-406 SEKEEPEKEE
+406 SEE
-416 VDTKE
+416 
-421 VDTEEADTKE
+421 
-431 VDTKETDTKEK
+431 
-442 SKDKESETE
+442 
-451 ESNTKETE
+451 
-459 KEKPENE
+459 
-466 ELEKEKPEKEESE
+466 
-479 KDKPEKEEPEKEK
+479 
-492 SEKEEPE
+492 
-499 KEKPEKEKP
+499 
-508 EKEKPEKEKSEKG
+508 
-521 KPEKEKSEKEE
+521 SEKEE
-532 VDAEDKPKDKESEQ
+532 VDAEDEPKDEEQ
-546 ENKEQEP
+546 EPAEQEPKDEEQEP
-553 SSEVSDDSED
+553 SPEESDDSED
-563 DDKKKKGEKK
+563 DEKKKKGESK

>member
-1 MMLTM
+1 M
-6 ANSKLIPFD
+6 PFD

-20 DKAKVFENY
+20 DKTKVFENY

-82 GEPDE
+82 GELDE

-97 NPALNLSKSYKIGED
+97 NPALNLSKTFKIGED

-174 EDGKL
+174 EEGKL

-237 QELSLNDDALMPLID
+237 QEVALNDDALMPLID

-266 EMFGLNVSVDYGSSW
+266 EMFGLNVSVDYGSTW

-293 EELGADDSESEEA
+293 DELGATDTESEEA
-306 AGDESALPDDKDP
+306 AGDEAALPDDKDP
-319 NAVDEGDVSRLNDD
+319 NAVNEGDVSRLNDE
-333 EESGNDDNDNTSSD
+333 EESDSDDNSDTSSD

-357 EDDDSGSEP
+357 ENVDSDSKS
-366 DDECGSNDNTSDED
+366 DDECGSDDNSQDED
-380 TSKEDESQS
+380 ASEDNECQSEESQS
-389 KESETDES
+389 E
-397 KTEESDAEK
+397 
-406 SEKEEPEKEE
+406 
-416 VDTKE
+416 
-421 VDTEEADTKE
+421 
-431 VDTKETDTKEK
+431 
-442 SKDKESETE
+442 ESETE
-451 ESNTKETE
+451 E
-459 KEKPENE
+459 PQ
-466 ELEKEKPEKEESE
+466 
-479 KDKPEKEEPEKEK
+479 
-492 SEKEEPE
+492 
-499 KEKPEKEKP
+499 
-508 EKEKPEKEKSEKG
+508 
-521 KPEKEKSEKEE
+521 KEE
-532 VDAEDKPKDKESEQ
+532 VDAGDEPKDEESEPKD
-546 ENKEQEP
+546 KEQEP
-553 SSEVSDDSED
+553 SPEESDDSED
-563 DDKKKKGEKK
+563 DEKKKKGECK

>member
-1 MMLTM
+1 M
-6 ANSKLIPFD
+6 ASGKLIPFD

-64 CCIAEHEGKLY
+64 CCIAEHKGKLY

-82 GEPDE
+82 GELDE

-97 NPALNLSKSYKIGED
+97 NPALNLSKSFKIGED

-122 IGLVPLVSRYCGLM
+122 LGLVPLVSRYCGLM

-174 EDGKL
+174 EEGKL

-184 TPFFEGLKLQSK
+184 TPFFDGLKLQSK

-237 QELSLNDDALMPLID
+237 QEVALNDDALMPLID

-266 EMFGLNVSVDYGSSW
+266 EMFGLNVSVDYGSTW

-293 EELGADDSESEEA
+293 EELGANGAESEEA

-319 NAVDEGDVSRLNDD
+319 NAVDEGDVSRLNDE
-333 EESGNDDNDNTSSD
+333 EESGSDDNSDTSSD

-357 EDDDSGSEP
+357 GNDDTGSESDGKCGSDDD
-366 DDECGSNDNTSDED
+366 TQDED
-380 TSKEDESQS
+380 VSENDESQS
-389 KESETDES
+389 EESG
-397 KTEESDAEK
+397 TEE
-406 SEKEEPEKEE
+406 PQ
-416 VDTKE
+416 
-421 VDTEEADTKE
+421 
-431 VDTKETDTKEK
+431 
-442 SKDKESETE
+442 
-451 ESNTKETE
+451 
-459 KEKPENE
+459 
-466 ELEKEKPEKEESE
+466 
-479 KDKPEKEEPEKEK
+479 
-492 SEKEEPE
+492 
-499 KEKPEKEKP
+499 
-508 EKEKPEKEKSEKG
+508 
-521 KPEKEKSEKEE
+521 KEE
-532 VDAEDKPKDKESEQ
+532 VDAEDEPKDE
-546 ENKEQEP
+546 EQEP
-553 SSEVSDDSED
+553 ENEGQEPSPEESDDSED
-563 DDKKKKGEKK
+563 DEKKKKGEYK

>member
-1 MMLTM
+1 M
-6 ANSKLIPFD
+6 ASGKLMPFD

-20 DKAKVFENY
+20 DKSKVFENY

-82 GEPDE
+82 GELDE

-97 NPALNLSKSYKIGED
+97 NPALNLSKSFKIGED

-174 EDGKL
+174 EEGKL

-237 QELSLNDDALMPLID
+237 QEVALNDDALMPLID

-266 EMFGLNVSVDYGSSW
+266 QMFGLNVSVDYGSTW

-293 EELGADDSESEEA
+293 EELGADGAESEEA

-319 NAVDEGDVSRLNDD
+319 NAVDEGDVSRLNDE
-333 EESGNDDNDNTSSD
+333 EESGSDDNSDTSSD

-357 EDDDSGSEP
+357 EDDDSGSES
-366 DDECGSNDNTSDED
+366 DSECGSDDDTSDED
-380 TSKEDESQS
+380 TSEDDESQS
-389 KESETDES
+389 
-397 KTEESDAEK
+397 EESQ
-406 SEKEEPEKEE
+406 SE
-416 VDTKE
+416 
-421 VDTEEADTKE
+421 
-431 VDTKETDTKEK
+431 
-442 SKDKESETE
+442 ESETE
-451 ESNTKETE
+451 E
-459 KEKPENE
+459 PQ
-466 ELEKEKPEKEESE
+466 
-479 KDKPEKEEPEKEK
+479 
-492 SEKEEPE
+492 
-499 KEKPEKEKP
+499 
-508 EKEKPEKEKSEKG
+508 
-521 KPEKEKSEKEE
+521 KEE
-532 VDAEDKPKDKESEQ
+532 VDAGDEPKDEVQ
-546 ENKEQEP
+546 EPENEGQEP
-553 SSEVSDDSED
+553 SPEESDDSED
-563 DDKKKKGEKK
+563 DEKKKKGECK

>member
-1 MMLTM
+1 MTM
-6 ANSKLIPFD
+6 ADGKLRSFD
-15 FAYCS
+15 FSYCS
-20 DKAKVFENY
+20 DKDKVFENY
-29 CKYTFTRTQ
+29 CRYTFTRTQ

-97 NPALNLSKSYKIGED
+97 NPALNLSKNYEIGVD

-122 IGLVPLVSRYCGLM
+122 LGLVPLVSRYCGLM
-136 TENLLTVRISDINM
+136 TENLLTVRLSDINM

-164 QSTKQYLKDL
+164 QSTKQYLKGL
-174 EDGKL
+174 EEGKL

-214 KGSMYNELGINAN
+214 KGSLYNELGINAN

-237 QELSLNDDALMPLID
+237 QEVALNDDALMPLID

-266 EMFGLNVSVDYGSSW
+266 EMFGLSVSVDYGSTW
-281 HSNVVEKQLISE
+281 HSNVVEKQLVSE
-293 EELGADDSESEEA
+293 EELGADSAESEEA

-319 NAVDEGDVSRLNDD
+319 NAVDEGDVSRLN
-333 EESGNDDNDNTSSD
+333 EEVESGNDDNDDTSSD

-352 PDENC
+352 PNENC
-357 EDDDSGSEP
+357 DDYDSGSES
-366 DDECGSNDNTSDED
+366 DGECGSDDNSPDED
-380 TSKEDESQS
+380 ASEDDESQS
-389 KESETDES
+389 EESETDES
-397 KTEESDAEK
+397 KE
-406 SEKEEPEKEE
+406 EEPEESKE
-416 VDTKE
+416 
-421 VDTEEADTKE
+421 
-431 VDTKETDTKEK
+431 
-442 SKDKESETE
+442 
-451 ESNTKETE
+451 
-459 KEKPENE
+459 
-466 ELEKEKPEKEESE
+466 
-479 KDKPEKEEPEKEK
+479 
-492 SEKEEPE
+492 
-499 KEKPEKEKP
+499 
-508 EKEKPEKEKSEKG
+508 
-521 KPEKEKSEKEE
+521 EE
-532 VDAEDKPKDKESEQ
+532 VDAEDEPKDEESEPKDD
-546 ENKEQEP
+546 EPKDEEQEP
-553 SSEVSDDSED
+553 SPEESDDSED
-563 DDKKKKGEKK
+563 DEKKGEKK